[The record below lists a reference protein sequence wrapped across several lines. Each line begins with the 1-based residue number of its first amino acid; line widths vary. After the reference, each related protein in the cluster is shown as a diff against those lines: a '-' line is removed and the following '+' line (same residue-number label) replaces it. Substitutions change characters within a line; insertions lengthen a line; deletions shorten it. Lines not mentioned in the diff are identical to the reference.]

1 MLEVG
6 ILLVESSS
14 GQEFRKM
21 GSLDS
26 ASGEFFIEF
35 PELAPGSYSY
45 GAYGINE
52 IGETQGSVRY
62 IEILVKTMDPPFL
75 MGLKWVMVG

>member
-1 MLEVG
+1 
-6 ILLVESSS
+6 
-14 GQEFRKM
+14 M

-52 IGETQGSVRY
+52 IGRLKDQFVISKF
-62 IEILVKTMDPPFL
+62 LVKTMDPSFL